1 MSSRKKLSVE
11 DQIVYRKFRNRQDI
25 TYIAEQVC
33 VTEDFAR
40 NVILEE
46 LLRRY
51 GALEIEKESMEE
63 VCERCEVNY
72 EQVREYLGYEGLRR
86 ADLSP
91 NDPDYMSYSDVARY
105 FGIPKRTFTRIKERD
120 SQSLPLNPSVGR
132 PSAVPKPVIE
142 NLISKYQSEQ
152 AGGPKN
158 FPDKSDFER
167 ELLTQINSGRGALA
181 PSIGMHMYTY
191 HLNNTRRS

>member
-105 FGIPKRTFTRIKERD
+105 FGIPKRTFARIKERD
-120 SQSLPLNPSVGR
+120 SQSLPLHPSVGR
-132 PSAVPKPVIE
+132 PSAVPNSVIVDLTNKYETEQRGGVKSYPV
-142 NLISKYQSEQ
+142 
-152 AGGPKN
+152 
-158 FPDKSDFER
+158 KS
-167 ELLTQINSGRGALA
+167 
-181 PSIGMHMYTY
+181 
-191 HLNNTRRS
+191 

>member
-1 MSSRKKLSVE
+1 MC
-11 DQIVYRKFRNRQDI
+11 RKFRNRQDI
-25 TYIAEQVC
+25 TYIAHQLS

-51 GALEIEKESMEE
+51 SGLEIENKSMEE

-72 EQVREYLGYEGLRR
+72 EQVREHLSYEGLRR
-86 ADLSP
+86 NDLSS
-91 NDPDYMSYSDVARY
+91 NDADYMSYSDIAYY
-105 FGIPKRTFTRIKERD
+105 FGIPRSTFKRIKERN
-120 SQSLPLNPSVGR
+120 SQSLPLHPLVGR

>member
-51 GALEIEKESMEE
+51 GALEISST
-63 VCERCEVNY
+63 N
-72 EQVREYLGYEGLRR
+72 
-86 ADLSP
+86 
-91 NDPDYMSYSDVARY
+91 RY
-105 FGIPKRTFTRIKERD
+105 AHVYIPLK
-120 SQSLPLNPSVGR
+120 QHASL
-132 PSAVPKPVIE
+132 I
-142 NLISKYQSEQ
+142 NLIIYSLSFRAK
-152 AGGPKN
+152 
-158 FPDKSDFER
+158 
-167 ELLTQINSGRGALA
+167 
-181 PSIGMHMYTY
+181 
-191 HLNNTRRS
+191 

>member
-72 EQVREYLGYEGLRR
+72 EQVREYPGYEGHEAWVTSLCVYVPSEHDNS
-86 ADLSP
+86 AH
-91 NDPDYMSYSDVARY
+91 
-105 FGIPKRTFTRIKERD
+105 FT
-120 SQSLPLNPSVGR
+120 V
-132 PSAVPKPVIE
+132 
-142 NLISKYQSEQ
+142 
-152 AGGPKN
+152 
-158 FPDKSDFER
+158 
-167 ELLTQINSGRGALA
+167 
-181 PSIGMHMYTY
+181 
-191 HLNNTRRS
+191 